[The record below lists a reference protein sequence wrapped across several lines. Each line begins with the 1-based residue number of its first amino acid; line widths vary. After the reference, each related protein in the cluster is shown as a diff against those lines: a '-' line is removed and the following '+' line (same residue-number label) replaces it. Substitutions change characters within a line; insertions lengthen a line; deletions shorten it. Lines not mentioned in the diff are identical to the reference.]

1 MVDGE
6 IGRDGTPPTDVP
18 PGDEGVG
25 MEGDGE
31 MGGGGVGNDD
41 CGVACELGATIGA
54 GAMAEPDCG
63 PENDGA
69 IDPAGAG
76 ADGTLVAPGLL
87 TPPRPVVDRCV
98 LGTPFESIPIVPVW
112 PGSPDEV
119 PGAADGDPNPGD
131 GTDDGFPTTELG
143 GVAPNGD

>member
-1 MVDGE
+1 MLDGE
-6 IGRDGTPPTDVP
+6 VAPDRIPPTDVP

-25 MEGDGE
+25 MDGDGE
-31 MGGGGVGNDD
+31 TGGGGVGTDD
-41 CGVACELGATIGA
+41 CGVDCEDGAAIGE
-54 GAMAEPDCG
+54 GAMAEPDWG

-98 LGTPFESIPIVPVW
+98 LGTPFESIPIVPLW

-119 PGAADGDPNPGD
+119 PGAAAGYPRPVEGV
-131 GTDDGFPTTELG
+131 PTTEFG
-143 GVAPNGD
+143 GVAPNGDWTG